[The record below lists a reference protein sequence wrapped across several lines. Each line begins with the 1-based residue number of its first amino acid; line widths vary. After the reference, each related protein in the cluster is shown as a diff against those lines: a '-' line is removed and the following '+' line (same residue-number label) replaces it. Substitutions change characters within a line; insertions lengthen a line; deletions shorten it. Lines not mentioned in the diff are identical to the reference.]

1 MRCLKRIPIDTETVR
16 SELMNHIE
24 QMADEL
30 ATEVISEA
38 AQTFFGQ
45 RKALEEE
52 MDRFTTRSR
61 QVLELGK
68 RVMGEQNILHGVLL
82 DAETIRA
89 FYAELG
95 LPAPEHPAPASQEE
109 IARRLSK
116 PAAWTLHGRYSKLL
130 LSAYTRTQAE
140 VDAYLHGG
148 YRDDP
153 AHPKRKIAF
162 SGYLKLVEWAEKLN
176 KTITKL
182 NTEQAPGEVLG
193 FVKRLNGRSCE
204 MEKAAGAACEIGRD
218 RGMLYT
224 CIDFA
229 SLCLPVFPEYPP
241 PASVEKAI
249 RQFAKRIRARHEPDV
264 RELLRNL
271 GKAGK

>member
-1 MRCLKRIPIDTETVR
+1 MSHL
-16 SELMNHIE
+16 E

-52 MDRFTTRSR
+52 MDRFTARSR

-68 RVMGEQNILHGVLL
+68 RVMDEQNVLHGVLL
-82 DAETIRA
+82 DAETIQA
-89 FYAELG
+89 FYAVLG
-95 LPAPEHPAPASQEE
+95 HPAPEHPSPAPREE

-116 PAAWTLHGRYSKLL
+116 PTAWTLHGRYSKLL
-130 LSAYTRTQAE
+130 FSAYSRTHAE
-140 VDAYLHGG
+140 VDVYLHGG

-153 AHPKRKIAF
+153 TNPKRKIAF
-162 SGYLKLVEWAEKLN
+162 SGYLKMVEWAEKLN
-176 KTITKL
+176 HTITKL
-182 NTEQAPGEVLG
+182 NTEQSAGEVLQ
-193 FVKRLNGRSCE
+193 FVKRLDARSCS
-204 MEKAAGAACEIGRD
+204 MEKAAGASCEIGRD
-218 RGMLYT
+218 RGMLFT

-241 PASVEKAI
+241 PDTVQKTI
-249 RQFAKRIRARHEPDV
+249 RQFAKTTCARRESDV
-264 RELLRNL
+264 RELLRDLKNT
-271 GKAGK
+271 GA

>member
-1 MRCLKRIPIDTETVR
+1 M
-16 SELMNHIE
+16 SHIE

-30 ATEVISEA
+30 ASEVISEA

-52 MDRFTTRSR
+52 MDRFTGRAR

-68 RVMGEQNILHGVLL
+68 QVIHVQNVLHGVLL
-82 DAETIRA
+82 DAETIQT
-89 FYAELG
+89 FYADIG
-95 LPAPEHPAPASQEE
+95 LPAPEHSTPAPREE

-130 LSAYTRTQAE
+130 LSAYSRTQAE

-153 AHPKRKIAF
+153 THPKRKIAY

-176 KTITKL
+176 QTITRL

-193 FVKRLNGRSCE
+193 FVKRLDPRSCE
-204 MEKAAGAACEIGRD
+204 MEKAAGGACEIGRD

-229 SLCLPVFPEYPP
+229 SLCLPVFPEYPA
-241 PASVEKAI
+241 PASVEKTI
-249 RQFAKRIRARHEPDV
+249 RQFAKRICARREPDV
-264 RELLRNL
+264 RKLLRDL
-271 GKAGK
+271 GKAGA